1 MLTAA
6 FNKSWNRN
14 IFMAVHTIV
23 SGHEHVQ
30 HACRHHLRPQI
41 EHLELEQQVA
51 FCWQALVGPSSSIP
65 ATCHWPQLK
74 HILINSILVA
84 CPRRSRSFYLSDW
97 TGEVIAKLDQAIF
110 EGVAWA
116 YARLESQP
124 AVPSHLATQLQDP
137 AHALEGQASEG
148 TPQDVATT
156 VAYSSACS
164 LKLKNWYAALRLIA
178 AIRQRGVLTLRQQP
192 AWAAVP

>member
-1 MLTAA
+1 
-6 FNKSWNRN
+6 
-14 IFMAVHTIV
+14 
-23 SGHEHVQ
+23 
-30 HACRHHLRPQI
+30 
-41 EHLELEQQVA
+41 
-51 FCWQALVGPSSSIP
+51 
-65 ATCHWPQLK
+65 
-74 HILINSILVA
+74 
-84 CPRRSRSFYLSDW
+84 
-97 TGEVIAKLDQAIF
+97 
-110 EGVAWA
+110 
-116 YARLESQP
+116 
-124 AVPSHLATQLQDP
+124 LQDP